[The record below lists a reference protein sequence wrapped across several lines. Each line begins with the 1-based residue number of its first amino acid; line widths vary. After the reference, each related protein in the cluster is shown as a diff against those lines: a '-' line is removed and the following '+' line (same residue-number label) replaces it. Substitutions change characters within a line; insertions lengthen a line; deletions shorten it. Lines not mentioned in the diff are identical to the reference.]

1 MPQWYTACLNRG
13 SEHTQDSPRERAEEF
28 NLEVHKMKYIVI
40 SNLGLIMSLLA
51 FFGKS
56 VWGKSVW

>member
-1 MPQWYTACLNRG
+1 
-13 SEHTQDSPRERAEEF
+13 
-28 NLEVHKMKYIVI
+28 MKYFVI

-51 FFGKS
+51 YFGKS